1 MKADAAWGVECAWP
15 AARAGRRTSRGWF
28 VLGIVLVA
36 LGTWQLGRGVWI
48 QAKAWLAQELIA
60 HAWSRTLAG
69 EREVRPWGWADTWPV
84 ARLTVPRLG
93 VERYVLAG
101 ADGAAM
107 PFGPGHMHGTALPGA
122 AGNSVIG
129 GHRDTH
135 LAFMRRLRPGDA
147 LVVER
152 PDGARTSYRVASA
165 EVLDR
170 REIWVAKQDG
180 PTRLTLVTCYPFDAL
195 GADGPLRYVVVAL
208 TD

>member
-1 MKADAAWGVECAWP
+1 MKSDAAWGVECAWP
-15 AARAGRRTSRGWF
+15 AARAGRRSSRGWL

-69 EREVRPWGWADTWPV
+69 ERDVRPWGWADTWPV

>member
-15 AARAGRRTSRGWF
+15 AARAARRTSSGWF

-69 EREVRPWGWADTWPV
+69 ERDVKPWGWADTWPV

-147 LVVER
+147 LEVER
-152 PDGARTSYRVASA
+152 PDGARVSYRVVSA